1 VATAPTRRGLSLKTT
16 VWVRRE
22 GLRWRDRFRLVV
34 RLLGPVVCRMS
45 TCCYIEPPM
54 GDGEKAVIAIMA
66 FLALIS
72 ILSIG
77 VFACLR

>member
-1 VATAPTRRGLSLKTT
+1 
-16 VWVRRE
+16 
-22 GLRWRDRFRLVV
+22 
-34 RLLGPVVCRMS
+34 MS

>member
-1 VATAPTRRGLSLKTT
+1 
-16 VWVRRE
+16 
-22 GLRWRDRFRLVV
+22 
-34 RLLGPVVCRMS
+34 
-45 TCCYIEPPM
+45 M

>member
-1 VATAPTRRGLSLKTT
+1 
-16 VWVRRE
+16 
-22 GLRWRDRFRLVV
+22 V

-66 FLALIS
+66 LLTFVSALA
-72 ILSIG
+72 IG
-77 VFACLR
+77 VFACSH